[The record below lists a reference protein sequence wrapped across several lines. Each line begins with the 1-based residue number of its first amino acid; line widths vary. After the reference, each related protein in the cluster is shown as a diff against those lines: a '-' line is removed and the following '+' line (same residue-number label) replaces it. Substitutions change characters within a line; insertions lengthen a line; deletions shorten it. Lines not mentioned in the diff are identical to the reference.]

1 MFFIMSLLLIA
12 VLTAADQLIKLAVV
26 KNIQLGEIIRVLH
39 IGDHNIFSL
48 TYITNKGAA
57 WSIME
62 GKTWYL
68 VGFPIII
75 LIAAIVYMYTKR
87 NESKLL
93 NISLSLLIAGGIG
106 NLIDRIRLKEVVDYI
121 QFDPI
126 DFPIF
131 NFADICV
138 VFGVILLCAYFIFFD
153 KSGEKQ
159 KTPVAADNS
168 EKADTAEE
176 TPDTEPEE
184 QPDEQ
189 A

>member
-1 MFFIMSLLLIA
+1 MFFIISLVLIA

-26 KNIQLGEIIRVLH
+26 KNISLGEIINVIH
-39 IGDHNIFSL
+39 IGEHKIFSL

-75 LIAAIVYMYTKR
+75 LIAALVYLFTKR

-93 NISLSLLIAGGIG
+93 NVSLSLLISGGIG

-138 VFGVILLCAYFIFFD
+138 VFGVILLCVYFIFFD

-159 KTPVAADNS
+159 KVLTSADS
-168 EKADTAEE
+168 DSDEE
-176 TPDTEPEE
+176 TDNKAPEE
-184 QPDEQ
+184 QTDEQ